1 MIQEKKIALTQE
13 ETDYF
18 ISLLTVGTGII
29 PRSSHRAGIQT
40 YIEKKLAEKNITVAE
55 YKLKLLSDKNLFTEF
70 INESTVNE
78 TYFFREE
85 KQFALLKERYFP
97 MWKAMFGTAPIKI
110 WSAACSYG
118 EEAYS
123 LAVLAKCCGI
133 KALVT
138 ASDINSEVLDH
149 CNKGVFWESSI
160 RSVDGFTY
168 KNLLLPYRTDEGK
181 IAFSD
186 EIKSCIQTREINL
199 SKIDTPM
206 GDVNLPKNQN
216 IIFIRNVFIYFSQ
229 DLRRRILNS
238 IAEKCLA
245 DGGILFVSMS
255 EIAQFD
261 SNVLPPSLEKI
272 MDGSVFYFRKKTREV
287 KSNG

>member
-1 MIQEKKIALTQE
+1 MIQEKKIVLTQE

-18 ISLLTVGTGII
+18 ISLLTMGTGII

-40 YIEKKLAEKNITVAE
+40 YIEKKIAEKNISVSE
-55 YKLKLLSDKNLFTEF
+55 FKLNLQSDKNLFTEF

-97 MWKAMFGTAPIKI
+97 MWKAMFPSVPIKI

-123 LAVLAKCCGI
+123 LAVLAKVCGI
-133 KALVT
+133 KAFVT

-160 RSVDGFTY
+160 RSVDGFSF
-168 KNLLLPYRTDEGK
+168 KNLLLPYGTNEGK
-181 IAFSD
+181 IVFPD
-186 EIKSCIQTREINL
+186 EIKSCIQTRKINL
-199 SKIDTPM
+199 SKIDTPL
-206 GDVNLPKNQN
+206 GDANLPKNQN

-229 DLRRRILNS
+229 ELRIRILNS
-238 IAEKCLA
+238 IIDKCLA
-245 DGGILFVSMS
+245 EGGILFVSMS

-261 SNVLPPSLEKI
+261 SNMLPPSLEKV
-272 MDGSVFYFRKKTREV
+272 MDGNIFYFKKKQGR
-287 KSNG
+287 

>member
-1 MIQEKKIALTQE
+1 MIQEKKIVLTQE

-18 ISLLTVGTGII
+18 ISLLTMGTGII

-40 YIEKKLAEKNITVAE
+40 YIEKKIAEKNISVSE
-55 YKLKLLSDKNLFTEF
+55 FKLNLQSDKNLFTEF

-97 MWKAMFGTAPIKI
+97 MWKAMFPSMPIKI

-123 LAVLAKCCGI
+123 LAVLAKVCGI
-133 KALVT
+133 KAFVT

-160 RSVDGFTY
+160 RSVDGFSF
-168 KNLLLPYRTDEGK
+168 KNLLLPYKTNEGK
-181 IAFSD
+181 IVFPD
-186 EIKSCIQTREINL
+186 EIKSCIQTRKINL
-199 SKIDTPM
+199 SKIDSPL
-206 GDVNLPKNQN
+206 GDANLPKNQN

-229 DLRRRILNS
+229 ELRIRILNS
-238 IAEKCLA
+238 IIDKCLA
-245 DGGILFVSMS
+245 EGGILFVSMS

-261 SNVLPPSLEKI
+261 SNMLPPSLEKV
-272 MDGSVFYFRKKTREV
+272 MDGNIFYFKKKQGR
-287 KSNG
+287 

>member
-1 MIQEKKIALTQE
+1 MIQEKKIVLTQE

-18 ISLLTVGTGII
+18 ISLLTMGTGII
-29 PRSSHRAGIQT
+29 PRSSHRAGIQS
-40 YIEKKLAEKNITVAE
+40 YIEKKIAEKNISVSE
-55 YKLKLLSDKNLFTEF
+55 FKLNLQSDKNLFTEF

-97 MWKAMFGTAPIKI
+97 MWKAMFPSVPIKI

-123 LAVLAKCCGI
+123 LAVLAKVCGI
-133 KALVT
+133 KAFVT
-138 ASDINSEVLDH
+138 ASDINSEVLDN

-160 RSVDGFTY
+160 RSVDGFSF
-168 KNLLLPYRTDEGK
+168 KNLLLPYRTNEGK
-181 IAFSD
+181 IVFPD
-186 EIKSCIQTREINL
+186 EIKSCIQTRKINL
-199 SKIDTPM
+199 SKIDSPLE
-206 GDVNLPKNQN
+206 DANLPKNQN

-229 DLRRRILNS
+229 ELRIRILNS
-238 IAEKCLA
+238 IIDKCLA
-245 DGGILFVSMS
+245 EGGILFVSMS

-261 SNVLPPSLEKI
+261 SNMLPPSLEKV
-272 MDGSVFYFRKKTREV
+272 MDGNIFYFKKKQGR
-287 KSNG
+287 

>member
-1 MIQEKKIALTQE
+1 MIQEKKIVLTQE

-18 ISLLTVGTGII
+18 ISLLTMGTGII

-40 YIEKKLAEKNITVAE
+40 YIEKKIAEKNISVSE
-55 YKLKLLSDKNLFTEF
+55 FKLKLQSDKNLFTEF

-97 MWKAMFGTAPIKI
+97 MWKAMFPSVPIKI

-123 LAVLAKCCGI
+123 LAVLAKVCGI
-133 KALVT
+133 KAFVT

-149 CNKGVFWESSI
+149 CNNGVFWESSI
-160 RSVDGFTY
+160 RSVDGFSF
-168 KNLLLPYRTDEGK
+168 KNLLLPYRTNEGK
-181 IAFSD
+181 IVFPD
-186 EIKSCIQTREINL
+186 EIKSCIQTRKINL
-199 SKIDTPM
+199 SKIDSPL
-206 GDVNLPKNQN
+206 GDANLPKNQN

-229 DLRRRILNS
+229 ELRIRILNS
-238 IAEKCLA
+238 IIDKCLA
-245 DGGILFVSMS
+245 EGGILFVSMS

-261 SNVLPPSLEKI
+261 SNMLPPSLEKV
-272 MDGSVFYFRKKTREV
+272 MDGNIFYFKKKQGR
-287 KSNG
+287 

>member
-1 MIQEKKIALTQE
+1 MIQEKKIVLTQE

-18 ISLLTVGTGII
+18 ISLLTMGTGII

-40 YIEKKLAEKNITVAE
+40 YIEKKIAEKNVSVSE
-55 YKLKLLSDKNLFTEF
+55 FKLNLQSDKNLFTEF

-97 MWKAMFGTAPIKI
+97 MWKAMFPSVPIKI

-123 LAVLAKCCGI
+123 LAVLAKVCGI
-133 KALVT
+133 KAFVT
-138 ASDINSEVLDH
+138 ASDINSEVLDN

-160 RSVDGFTY
+160 RSVDGFSF
-168 KNLLLPYRTDEGK
+168 KNLLLPYRTNEGK
-181 IAFSD
+181 IVFPD
-186 EIKSCIQTREINL
+186 EIKSCIQTRKINL
-199 SKIDTPM
+199 SKIDSPL
-206 GDVNLPKNQN
+206 GDANLPKNQN

-229 DLRRRILNS
+229 ELRIRILNS
-238 IAEKCLA
+238 IIDKCLA
-245 DGGILFVSMS
+245 EGGILFVSMS

-261 SNVLPPSLEKI
+261 SNMLPPSLEKV
-272 MDGSVFYFRKKTREV
+272 MDGNIFYFKKKQGR
-287 KSNG
+287 

>member
-1 MIQEKKIALTQE
+1 MIQEKKIVLTQE

-18 ISLLTVGTGII
+18 ISLLTMGTGII

-40 YIEKKLAEKNITVAE
+40 YIEKKIAEKNISVSE
-55 YKLKLLSDKNLFTEF
+55 FKLKLQSDKDLFTEF

-97 MWKAMFGTAPIKI
+97 MWKAMFPSVPIKI

-123 LAVLAKCCGI
+123 LAVLAKVCGI
-133 KALVT
+133 KAFVT

-160 RSVDGFTY
+160 RSVDGFSF
-168 KNLLLPYRTDEGK
+168 KNLLLPYRTNEGK
-181 IAFSD
+181 IIFPD
-186 EIKSCIQTREINL
+186 EIKSCIQTRKINL
-199 SKIDTPM
+199 SKIDSHL
-206 GDVNLPKNQN
+206 GDANLPKNQN

-229 DLRRRILNS
+229 ELRIRILNS
-238 IAEKCLA
+238 IVDKCLA
-245 DGGILFVSMS
+245 EGGILFVSMS

-261 SNVLPPSLEKI
+261 SNMLPPSLEKV
-272 MDGSVFYFRKKTREV
+272 MDGNIFYFKKKQGR
-287 KSNG
+287 

>member
-1 MIQEKKIALTQE
+1 MIQEKKIVLTQE

-18 ISLLTVGTGII
+18 ISLLTMGTGII

-40 YIEKKLAEKNITVAE
+40 YIEKKIAEKNISVSE
-55 YKLKLLSDKNLFTEF
+55 FKLNLQSDKNLFTEF

-97 MWKAMFGTAPIKI
+97 MWKAMFPSVPIKI

-123 LAVLAKCCGI
+123 LAVLAKVCGI
-133 KALVT
+133 KAFVT

-160 RSVDGFTY
+160 RSVDGFSF
-168 KNLLLPYRTDEGK
+168 KNLLLPYRTNEGK
-181 IAFSD
+181 IVFPD
-186 EIKSCIQTREINL
+186 EIKSCIQTRKINL
-199 SKIDTPM
+199 SKIDSPL
-206 GDVNLPKNQN
+206 GDANLPKNQN

-229 DLRRRILNS
+229 ELRIRILNS
-238 IAEKCLA
+238 IIDKCLA
-245 DGGILFVSMS
+245 EGGILFVSMS

-261 SNVLPPSLEKI
+261 SNMLPPSLEKV
-272 MDGSVFYFRKKTREV
+272 MDGNIFYFKKKQGR
-287 KSNG
+287 

>member
-1 MIQEKKIALTQE
+1 MIQEKKIVLTQE

-18 ISLLTVGTGII
+18 ISLLTMGTGII
-29 PRSSHRAGIQT
+29 PRSSHRAGIQS
-40 YIEKKLAEKNITVAE
+40 YIEKKIAEKNISVSE
-55 YKLKLLSDKNLFTEF
+55 FKLNLQSDKNLFTEF

-97 MWKAMFGTAPIKI
+97 MWKAMFPSVPIKI

-123 LAVLAKCCGI
+123 LAVLAKVCGI
-133 KALVT
+133 KAFVT

-160 RSVDGFTY
+160 RSVDGFSF
-168 KNLLLPYRTDEGK
+168 KNLLLPYGTNEGK
-181 IAFSD
+181 IVFPD
-186 EIKSCIQTREINL
+186 EIKSCIQTRKINL
-199 SKIDTPM
+199 SKIDSPL
-206 GDVNLPKNQN
+206 GDANLPKNQN

-229 DLRRRILNS
+229 ELRIRILNS
-238 IAEKCLA
+238 IVDKCLA
-245 DGGILFVSMS
+245 EGGILFVSMS

-261 SNVLPPSLEKI
+261 SNMLSPSLEKV
-272 MDGSVFYFRKKTREV
+272 MDGNIFYFKKKQGR
-287 KSNG
+287 

>member
-1 MIQEKKIALTQE
+1 MIQENKIVLTQE

-18 ISLLTVGTGII
+18 ISLLTMGTGII

-40 YIEKKLAEKNITVAE
+40 YIEKKIAEKNISVSE
-55 YKLKLLSDKNLFTEF
+55 FKLNLQSDKNLFTEF

-97 MWKAMFGTAPIKI
+97 MWKAMFPSVPIKI

-123 LAVLAKCCGI
+123 LAVLAKVCGI
-133 KALVT
+133 KAFVT

-160 RSVDGFTY
+160 RSVDGFSF
-168 KNLLLPYRTDEGK
+168 KNLLLPYKTNEGK
-181 IAFSD
+181 IVFPD
-186 EIKSCIQTREINL
+186 EIKSCIQTRKINL
-199 SKIDTPM
+199 SKIDSPL
-206 GDVNLPKNQN
+206 GDANLPKNQN

-229 DLRRRILNS
+229 ELRIRILNS
-238 IAEKCLA
+238 IIDKCLA
-245 DGGILFVSMS
+245 EGGILFVSMS

-261 SNVLPPSLEKI
+261 SNMLPPSLEKV
-272 MDGSVFYFRKKTREV
+272 MDGNIFYFKKKQGR
-287 KSNG
+287 

>member
-1 MIQEKKIALTQE
+1 MIQEKKIVLTQE

-18 ISLLTVGTGII
+18 ISLLTMGTGII

-40 YIEKKLAEKNITVAE
+40 YIEKKIAEKNISVSE
-55 YKLKLLSDKNLFTEF
+55 FKLNLQSDKNLFTEF

-97 MWKAMFGTAPIKI
+97 MWKAMFPSVPIKI

-123 LAVLAKCCGI
+123 LAVLAKVCGI
-133 KALVT
+133 KAFVT
-138 ASDINSEVLDH
+138 ASDINSEVLDN

-160 RSVDGFTY
+160 RSVDGFSF
-168 KNLLLPYRTDEGK
+168 KNLLLPYRTNEGK
-181 IAFSD
+181 IVFPD
-186 EIKSCIQTREINL
+186 EIKSCIQTRKINL
-199 SKIDTPM
+199 SKIDSPLE
-206 GDVNLPKNQN
+206 DANLPKNQN

-229 DLRRRILNS
+229 ELRIRILNS
-238 IAEKCLA
+238 IVDKCLA
-245 DGGILFVSMS
+245 EGGILFVSMS

-261 SNVLPPSLEKI
+261 SNMLPPSLEKV
-272 MDGSVFYFRKKTREV
+272 MDGNIFYFKKKQGR
-287 KSNG
+287 

>member
-1 MIQEKKIALTQE
+1 MIQEKKIVLTQE

-18 ISLLTVGTGII
+18 ISLLTMGTGII
-29 PRSSHRAGIQT
+29 PRSSHRAGIQS
-40 YIEKKLAEKNITVAE
+40 YIEKKIAEKNISVSE
-55 YKLKLLSDKNLFTEF
+55 FKLNLQSDKNLFTEF

-97 MWKAMFGTAPIKI
+97 MWKAMFPSVPIKI

-123 LAVLAKCCGI
+123 LAVLAKVCGI
-133 KALVT
+133 KAFVT

-160 RSVDGFTY
+160 RSVDGFSF
-168 KNLLLPYRTDEGK
+168 KNLLLPYGTNEGK
-181 IAFSD
+181 IVFPD
-186 EIKSCIQTREINL
+186 EIKSCIQTRKINL
-199 SKIDTPM
+199 SKIDSPL
-206 GDVNLPKNQN
+206 GDANLPKNQN

-229 DLRRRILNS
+229 ELRIRILNS
-238 IAEKCLA
+238 IVDKCLA
-245 DGGILFVSMS
+245 EGGILFVSMS

-261 SNVLPPSLEKI
+261 SNMLPPSLEKV
-272 MDGSVFYFRKKTREV
+272 MDGNIFYFKKKQGR
-287 KSNG
+287 

>member
-1 MIQEKKIALTQE
+1 MIQEKKIVLTQE

-18 ISLLTVGTGII
+18 ISLLTMGTGII

-40 YIEKKLAEKNITVAE
+40 YIEKKIAEKNISVSE
-55 YKLKLLSDKNLFTEF
+55 FKLNLQSDKNLFTEF

-97 MWKAMFGTAPIKI
+97 MWKAMFPSVPIKI

-123 LAVLAKCCGI
+123 LAVLAKVCGI
-133 KALVT
+133 KAFVT

-160 RSVDGFTY
+160 RSVDGFSF
-168 KNLLLPYRTDEGK
+168 KNLLLPYKTNEGK
-181 IAFSD
+181 IVFPD
-186 EIKSCIQTREINL
+186 EIKSCIQTRKINL
-199 SKIDTPM
+199 SKIDSPL
-206 GDVNLPKNQN
+206 GDANLPKNQN

-229 DLRRRILNS
+229 ELRIRILNS
-238 IAEKCLA
+238 IIDKCLA
-245 DGGILFVSMS
+245 EGGILFVSMS

-261 SNVLPPSLEKI
+261 SNMLPPSLEKV
-272 MDGSVFYFRKKTREV
+272 MDGNIFYFKKKQGR
-287 KSNG
+287 

>member
-1 MIQEKKIALTQE
+1 MIQEKKIVLTQE

-18 ISLLTVGTGII
+18 ISLLTMGTGII

-40 YIEKKLAEKNITVAE
+40 YIEKKIAEKNISVSE
-55 YKLKLLSDKNLFTEF
+55 FKLKLQSDKNLFTEF

-97 MWKAMFGTAPIKI
+97 MWKAMFPSVPIKI

-123 LAVLAKCCGI
+123 LAVLAKVCGI
-133 KALVT
+133 KAFVT

-160 RSVDGFTY
+160 RSVDGFSF
-168 KNLLLPYRTDEGK
+168 KNLLLPYKTNEGK
-181 IAFSD
+181 IVFPD
-186 EIKSCIQTREINL
+186 EIKSCIQTMKINL
-199 SKIDTPM
+199 SKIDSPL
-206 GDVNLPKNQN
+206 GDANLPKNQN

-229 DLRRRILNS
+229 ELRIRILNS
-238 IAEKCLA
+238 IIDKCLA
-245 DGGILFVSMS
+245 EGGILFVSMS

-261 SNVLPPSLEKI
+261 SNMLPPSLEKV
-272 MDGSVFYFRKKTREV
+272 MDGNIFYFKKKQGR
-287 KSNG
+287 

>member
-1 MIQEKKIALTQE
+1 MIQEKKIVLTQE

-18 ISLLTVGTGII
+18 ISLLTMGTGII

-40 YIEKKLAEKNITVAE
+40 YIEKKIAEKNISVSE
-55 YKLKLLSDKNLFTEF
+55 FKLKLQSDKNLFTEF

-97 MWKAMFGTAPIKI
+97 MWKAMFPSVPIKI

-123 LAVLAKCCGI
+123 LAVLAKVCGI
-133 KALVT
+133 KAFVT

-160 RSVDGFTY
+160 RSVDGFSF
-168 KNLLLPYRTDEGK
+168 KNLLLPYRTNEGK
-181 IAFSD
+181 IVFPD
-186 EIKSCIQTREINL
+186 EIKSCIQTRKINL
-199 SKIDTPM
+199 SKIDTPL
-206 GDVNLPKNQN
+206 GDANLPKNQN

-229 DLRRRILNS
+229 ELRIRILNS
-238 IAEKCLA
+238 IIDKCLA
-245 DGGILFVSMS
+245 EGGILFVSMS

-261 SNVLPPSLEKI
+261 SNMLPPSLEKV
-272 MDGSVFYFRKKTREV
+272 MDGNIFYFKKKQGR
-287 KSNG
+287 

>member
-1 MIQEKKIALTQE
+1 MIQEKKIVLTQE

-18 ISLLTVGTGII
+18 ISLLTMGTGII
-29 PRSSHRAGIQT
+29 QRSSHRAGIQT
-40 YIEKKLAEKNITVAE
+40 YIEKKIAEKNISVSE
-55 YKLKLLSDKNLFTEF
+55 FKLNLQSDKNLFTEF

-97 MWKAMFGTAPIKI
+97 MWKAMFPSVPIKI

-123 LAVLAKCCGI
+123 LAVLAKVCGI
-133 KALVT
+133 KAFVT

-160 RSVDGFTY
+160 RSVDGFSF
-168 KNLLLPYRTDEGK
+168 KNLLLPYKTNEGK
-181 IAFSD
+181 IVFPD
-186 EIKSCIQTREINL
+186 EIKSCIQTRKINL
-199 SKIDTPM
+199 SKIDTPL
-206 GDVNLPKNQN
+206 GDANLPKNQN

-229 DLRRRILNS
+229 ELRIRILNS
-238 IAEKCLA
+238 IIDKCLA
-245 DGGILFVSMS
+245 EGGILFVSMS

-261 SNVLPPSLEKI
+261 SNMLPPSLEKV
-272 MDGSVFYFRKKTREV
+272 MDGNIFYFKKKQGR
-287 KSNG
+287 

>member
-1 MIQEKKIALTQE
+1 MIQEKKIVLTQE

-18 ISLLTVGTGII
+18 ISLLTMGTGII

-40 YIEKKLAEKNITVAE
+40 YIEKKIAEKNISVSE
-55 YKLKLLSDKNLFTEF
+55 FKLNLQSDKNLFTEF

-97 MWKAMFGTAPIKI
+97 MWKAMFPSVPIKI

-123 LAVLAKCCGI
+123 LAVLAKVCGI
-133 KALVT
+133 KAFVT
-138 ASDINSEVLDH
+138 ASDINSEVLDN

-160 RSVDGFTY
+160 RSVDGFSF
-168 KNLLLPYRTDEGK
+168 KNLLLPYRTNEGK
-181 IAFSD
+181 IVFPD
-186 EIKSCIQTREINL
+186 EIKSCIQTRKINL
-199 SKIDTPM
+199 SKIDSPLE
-206 GDVNLPKNQN
+206 DANLPKNQN

-229 DLRRRILNS
+229 ELRIRILNS
-238 IAEKCLA
+238 IIDKCLA
-245 DGGILFVSMS
+245 EGGILFVSMS

-261 SNVLPPSLEKI
+261 SNMLPPSLEKV
-272 MDGSVFYFRKKTREV
+272 MDGNIFYFKKKQGR
-287 KSNG
+287 

>member
-1 MIQEKKIALTQE
+1 MIQEKKIVLTQE

-18 ISLLTVGTGII
+18 ISLLTMGTGII

-40 YIEKKLAEKNITVAE
+40 YIEKKIAEKNISVSE
-55 YKLKLLSDKNLFTEF
+55 FKLNLQSDKNLFTEF

-97 MWKAMFGTAPIKI
+97 MWKAMFPSVPIKI

-123 LAVLAKCCGI
+123 LAVLAKVCGI
-133 KALVT
+133 KAFVT

-160 RSVDGFTY
+160 RSVDGFSF
-168 KNLLLPYRTDEGK
+168 KNLLLPYKTNEGK
-181 IAFSD
+181 IVFPD
-186 EIKSCIQTREINL
+186 EIKSCIQTRKINL
-199 SKIDTPM
+199 SKIDTPL
-206 GDVNLPKNQN
+206 GDANLPKNQN

-229 DLRRRILNS
+229 ELRIRILNS
-238 IAEKCLA
+238 IIDKCLA
-245 DGGILFVSMS
+245 EGGILFVSMS

-261 SNVLPPSLEKI
+261 SNMLPPSLEKV
-272 MDGSVFYFRKKTREV
+272 MDGNIFYFKKKQGR
-287 KSNG
+287 

>member
-1 MIQEKKIALTQE
+1 MIQEKKIVLTQE

-18 ISLLTVGTGII
+18 ISLLTMGTGII
-29 PRSSHRAGIQT
+29 PRSSHRAGIQS
-40 YIEKKLAEKNITVAE
+40 YIEKKIAEKNISVSE
-55 YKLKLLSDKNLFTEF
+55 FKLNLQSDKNLFTEF

-97 MWKAMFGTAPIKI
+97 MWKAMFPSVPIKI

-123 LAVLAKCCGI
+123 LAVLAKVCGI
-133 KALVT
+133 KAFVT

-160 RSVDGFTY
+160 RSVDGFSF
-168 KNLLLPYRTDEGK
+168 KNLLLPYRTNEGK
-181 IAFSD
+181 IVFPD
-186 EIKSCIQTREINL
+186 EIKSCIQTRKINL
-199 SKIDTPM
+199 SKIDSPL
-206 GDVNLPKNQN
+206 GDANLPKNQN

-229 DLRRRILNS
+229 ELRIRILNS
-238 IAEKCLA
+238 IIDKCLA
-245 DGGILFVSMS
+245 EGGILFVSMS

-261 SNVLPPSLEKI
+261 SNMLPPSLEKV
-272 MDGSVFYFRKKTREV
+272 MDGNIFYFKKKQGR
-287 KSNG
+287 

>member
-1 MIQEKKIALTQE
+1 MIQEKKIVLTQE

-18 ISLLTVGTGII
+18 ISLLTMGTGII

-40 YIEKKLAEKNITVAE
+40 YIEKKIAEKNISVSE
-55 YKLKLLSDKNLFTEF
+55 FKLNLQSDKNLFTEF

-97 MWKAMFGTAPIKI
+97 MWKAMFPSVPIKI

-123 LAVLAKCCGI
+123 LAVLAKVCGI
-133 KALVT
+133 KAFVT

-160 RSVDGFTY
+160 RSVDGFSF
-168 KNLLLPYRTDEGK
+168 KNLLLPYKTNEGK
-181 IAFSD
+181 IVFPD
-186 EIKSCIQTREINL
+186 EIKSCIQTRKINL
-199 SKIDTPM
+199 SKIDSPLE
-206 GDVNLPKNQN
+206 DANLPKNQN

-229 DLRRRILNS
+229 ELRIRILNS
-238 IAEKCLA
+238 IIDKCLA
-245 DGGILFVSMS
+245 EGGILFVSMS

-261 SNVLPPSLEKI
+261 SNMLPPSLEKV
-272 MDGSVFYFRKKTREV
+272 MDGNIFYFKKKQGR
-287 KSNG
+287 

>member
-1 MIQEKKIALTQE
+1 MIQEKKIVLTQE

-18 ISLLTVGTGII
+18 ISLLTMGTGII

-40 YIEKKLAEKNITVAE
+40 YIEKKIAEKNISVSE
-55 YKLKLLSDKNLFTEF
+55 FKLKLQSDKNLFTEF

-97 MWKAMFGTAPIKI
+97 MWKAMFPSVPIKI

-123 LAVLAKCCGI
+123 LAVLAKVCGI
-133 KALVT
+133 KAFVI

-160 RSVDGFTY
+160 RSVDGFSF
-168 KNLLLPYRTDEGK
+168 KNLLLPYGTNEGK
-181 IAFSD
+181 IVFPD
-186 EIKSCIQTREINL
+186 EIKSCIQTRKINL
-199 SKIDTPM
+199 SKIDSPL
-206 GDVNLPKNQN
+206 GDANLPKNQN

-229 DLRRRILNS
+229 ELRIRILNS
-238 IAEKCLA
+238 IVDKCLA
-245 DGGILFVSMS
+245 EGGILFVSMS

-261 SNVLPPSLEKI
+261 SNMLPPSLEKV
-272 MDGSVFYFRKKTREV
+272 MDGNIFYFKKKQGR
-287 KSNG
+287 

>member
-1 MIQEKKIALTQE
+1 MIQEKKIVLTQE

-18 ISLLTVGTGII
+18 ISLLTMGTGII

-40 YIEKKLAEKNITVAE
+40 YIEKKIAEKNVSVSE
-55 YKLKLLSDKNLFTEF
+55 FKLNLQSDKNLFTEF

-97 MWKAMFGTAPIKI
+97 MWKAMFPSVPIKI

-123 LAVLAKCCGI
+123 LAVLAKVCGI
-133 KALVT
+133 KAFVT

-149 CNKGVFWESSI
+149 CSKGVFWESSI
-160 RSVDGFTY
+160 RSVDGFSF
-168 KNLLLPYRTDEGK
+168 KNLLLPYGTNEGK
-181 IAFSD
+181 IVFPD
-186 EIKSCIQTREINL
+186 EIKSCIQTRKINL
-199 SKIDTPM
+199 SKIDSPLE
-206 GDVNLPKNQN
+206 DANLPKNQN

-229 DLRRRILNS
+229 ELRIRILNS
-238 IAEKCLA
+238 IIDKCLA
-245 DGGILFVSMS
+245 EGGILFVSMS

-261 SNVLPPSLEKI
+261 SNMLPPSLEKV
-272 MDGSVFYFRKKTREV
+272 MDGNIFYFKKKQGR
-287 KSNG
+287 

>member
-1 MIQEKKIALTQE
+1 MIQEKKIVLTQE

-18 ISLLTVGTGII
+18 ISLLTMGTGII

-40 YIEKKLAEKNITVAE
+40 YIEKKIAEKNISVSE
-55 YKLKLLSDKNLFTEF
+55 FKLKLQSDKNLFTEF

-97 MWKAMFGTAPIKI
+97 MWKAMFPSVPIKI

-123 LAVLAKCCGI
+123 LAVLAKVCGI
-133 KALVT
+133 KAFVT

-160 RSVDGFTY
+160 RSVDGFSF
-168 KNLLLPYRTDEGK
+168 KNLLLPYRTNEGK
-181 IAFSD
+181 IVFPD
-186 EIKSCIQTREINL
+186 EIKSCIQTRKINL
-199 SKIDTPM
+199 AKIDSPL
-206 GDVNLPKNQN
+206 GDANLPKNQN

-229 DLRRRILNS
+229 ELRIRILNS
-238 IAEKCLA
+238 IVDKCLA
-245 DGGILFVSMS
+245 EGGILFVSMS

-261 SNVLPPSLEKI
+261 SNMLPPSLEKV
-272 MDGSVFYFRKKTREV
+272 MDGNIFYFKKKQGR
-287 KSNG
+287 

>member
-1 MIQEKKIALTQE
+1 MIQEKKIVLTQE

-18 ISLLTVGTGII
+18 ISLLTMGTGII

-40 YIEKKLAEKNITVAE
+40 YIEKKIAEKNISVSE
-55 YKLKLLSDKNLFTEF
+55 FKLNLQSDKNLFTEF

-97 MWKAMFGTAPIKI
+97 MWKAMFPSVPIKI

-123 LAVLAKCCGI
+123 LAVLAKVCGI
-133 KALVT
+133 KAFVT

-160 RSVDGFTY
+160 RSVDGFSF
-168 KNLLLPYRTDEGK
+168 KNLLLPYRTNEGK
-181 IAFSD
+181 IIFPD
-186 EIKSCIQTREINL
+186 EIKSCIQTRKINL
-199 SKIDTPM
+199 AKIDSPL
-206 GDVNLPKNQN
+206 GDANLPKNQN

-229 DLRRRILNS
+229 ELRIRILNS
-238 IAEKCLA
+238 IVDKCLA
-245 DGGILFVSMS
+245 EGGILFVSMS

-261 SNVLPPSLEKI
+261 SNMLPPSLEKV
-272 MDGSVFYFRKKTREV
+272 MDGNIFYFKKKQGR
-287 KSNG
+287 

>member
-1 MIQEKKIALTQE
+1 MIQEKTVNLTRE
-13 ETDYF
+13 ETDFF

-40 YIEKKLAEKNITVAE
+40 YIEKKLSEKNLSVSE
-55 YKLKLLSDKNLFTEF
+55 YKAKLLSNTELFTEF
-70 INESTVNE
+70 VNESTVNE

-85 KQFALLKERYFP
+85 KQFALLRTRYFP
-97 MWKAMFGTAPIKI
+97 MWKAMFPASPIKI

-123 LAVLAKCCGI
+123 LALLAKACGL
-133 KALVT
+133 KALIT
-138 ASDINSEVLDH
+138 ASDINSEVLEH
-149 CNKGVFWESSI
+149 CRKGMFRFSSI
-160 RSVDGFTY
+160 RSVDGFSFKDLLEPY
-168 KNLLLPYRTDEGK
+168 KGKDER
-181 IAFSD
+181 IIFPD
-186 EIKSCIQTREINL
+186 DIRSCIQTREINL
-199 SKIDTPM
+199 SKLDDPKN
-206 GDVNLPKNQN
+206 DVNLPKGQN

-229 DLRRRILNS
+229 ELRSKILNV

-287 KSNG
+287 NSNG